1 MSVGATFH
9 EMAGMVGAGG
19 ANADGQ
25 ATASNISSPVLDG
38 SLQEL
43 SFTSFI
49 SSIILGLS
57 IMILQLLIF
66 SALRKWLRFIYEPR
80 TFLAPENRRVHE
92 GPNGFLA
99 WIKPLVLLPLEEI
112 AQSSGLDAYF
122 LLRYLLFHLG
132 FWATMCCGV
141 MPILIPINITSKSGV
156 SGSFLEKLSWENTAL
171 YAPDRLIIH
180 CLVGIILIV
189 LLCYYIYREL
199 QAFVAIR
206 HQHVTQS
213 SSRGSSMVLIRQVPR
228 NYLYEPK
235 LIQVFENYPG
245 GLKRIWINRDYH
257 VLINL
262 IEQRDRYLQL
272 LETAELKLIRKAY
285 TIMRKKE
292 GSTKKRDTTAL
303 DFQTPA
309 SDGIARLHSIEEDYT
324 TGMKW
329 MKYLKPEDLPT
340 YTISRAVNIFK
351 PKKVDALTFF
361 KSELDR
367 INSEIEKYQS
377 DSTILCPLVA
387 SCLVEFNSS
396 AGSQIACSQG
406 SKVFC
411 STHFTLTPPSVVHVE
426 NSSEIIWENLNV
438 SITWLFLRN
447 FLSTILKVI
456 TIFGWSFPVAFIGIV
471 SQIRFLIQLVPT
483 LAAVN
488 ELSPAICETLSSVI
502 PPIIL
507 QLLFSFVPKIF
518 YFLAILK
525 KYPLNVL
532 VTLDIEQNLFVFSF
546 IQIFLVLTLSTGIT
560 RAIYQ
565 AFKFPTSV
573 PALLAANLP
582 KSATFFSSYTVLQG
596 ISIAGNELL
605 RIDGLFRYFVS
616 QRLFTCTGRDV
627 HRTNMDSM
635 DSIDFAPLFATIANL
650 GTITIAYSIISPV
663 ILVTSVLAFFLMFYS
678 YKYRIVYCNS
688 IAPLCP
694 DDC

>member
-1 MSVGATFH
+1 MGSTSP
-9 EMAGMVGAGG
+9 EMAGVIMAEG
-19 ANADGQ
+19 ANGQ
-25 ATASNISSPVLDG
+25 ATALNISSPALYG

-57 IMILQLLIF
+57 ILILQLLIF
-66 SALRKWLRFIYEPR
+66 SALRKRMRFIYEPR
-80 TFLAPENRRVHE
+80 SFLGPENRRVRE

-99 WIKPLVLLPLEEI
+99 WIKPLALLPLEEI
-112 AQSSGLDAYF
+112 AQFSGLDAYF

-141 MPILIPINITSKSGV
+141 MPILIPINITSETGENR
-156 SGSFLEKLSWENTAL
+156 SFLGKLSWENTAL
-171 YAPDRLIIH
+171 YAPDRLIVH
-180 CLVGIILIV
+180 CLTGISLIV

-206 HQHVTQS
+206 HHHVTQS
-213 SSRGSSMVLIRQVPR
+213 SRKDSSMVLIRQVPR

-235 LIQVFENYPG
+235 LTQVFDNYPG
-245 GLKRIWINRDYH
+245 GLKRVWINRDYR
-257 VLINL
+257 VLVHL
-262 IEQRDRYLQL
+262 IAQRDKYLHL
-272 LETAELKLIRKAY
+272 LETAELKLITKVY
-285 TIMRKKE
+285 TVARKKQKLTE
-292 GSTKKRDTTAL
+292 KFDTRALGMQASTPDDTAH
-303 DFQTPA
+303 F
-309 SDGIARLHSIEEDYT
+309 HSIEEDYAI
-324 TGMKW
+324 GMKW
-329 MKYLKPEDLPT
+329 MKFLKPDDLPQ
-340 YTISRAVNIFK
+340 YVLSRSKILFR
-351 PKKVDALTFF
+351 PKKVDSLTFF
-361 KSELDR
+361 KFELDR

-387 SCLVEFNSS
+387 SCLVEFNSP

-406 SKVFC
+406 SKIFS
-411 STHFTLTPPSVVHVE
+411 STQFTLTPPSVVHVE
-426 NSSEIIWENLNV
+426 NSKEIIWENLNV
-438 SITWLFLRN
+438 SVSWIFVRNLF
-447 FLSTILKVI
+447 STSLKVI

-471 SQIRFLIQLVPT
+471 SQIRFLIQLVPA

-507 QLLFSFVPKIF
+507 QLLFSFAPKIF
-518 YFLAILK
+518 YFLALLK
-525 KYPLNVL
+525 KYPLTVM
-532 VTLDIEQNLFVFSF
+532 VTLDIQQNLFVFSF

-605 RIDGLFRYFVS
+605 RIDGLFSYFVL
-616 QRLFTCTGRDV
+616 QRLFFCTGRDLYKS
-627 HRTNMDSM
+627 NMNSM

-688 IAPLCP
+688 ITHFVKVIIRSS
-694 DDC
+694 